1 MPIDPT
7 EAIRLSRQSIELADH
22 LRDALAPDGDGG
34 KKITRAEGRLLL
46 RSVLAFAAA
55 LVVDILD

>member
-7 EAIRLSRQSIELADH
+7 EAVRLSRQSIELAGH
-22 LRDALAPDGDGG
+22 LREALAPDGDGG
-34 KKITRAEGRLLL
+34 KKITRAEGRVLI
-46 RSVLAFAAA
+46 RSVTALAAA